1 LVELLICNQQVGGSS
16 PSDGSKFKFFNM
28 GKLNLNSV
36 PLDDDESPKGRYQK
50 QENKKPKLTDKS
62 KKNKG
67 KGK

>member
-1 LVELLICNQQVGGSS
+1 MAPNLN
-16 PSDGSKFKFFNM
+16 FFNM
-28 GKLNLNSV
+28 GKFNFNGV

-50 QENKKPKLTDKS
+50 QENKKPKLTDKT

>member
-16 PSDGSKFKFFNM
+16 PSDGSNLILFNM
-28 GKLNLNSV
+28 GKFNLNNLS
-36 PLDDDESPKGRYQK
+36 LNDDESPKKRYEK
-50 QENKKPKLTDKS
+50 QESKKPKLTDKT